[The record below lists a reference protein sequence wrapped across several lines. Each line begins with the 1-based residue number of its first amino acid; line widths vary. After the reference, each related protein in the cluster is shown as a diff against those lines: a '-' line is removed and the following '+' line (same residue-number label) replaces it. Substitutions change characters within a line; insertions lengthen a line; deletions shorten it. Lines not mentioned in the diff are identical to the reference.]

1 MSINQH
7 TMNTRVLMTAEE
19 ARAAM
24 MARPEFGSAPVVRAC
39 ARFFGLAQE
48 EGLSP
53 MESAVAWQRIART
66 ILRESLWK
74 VATGSLLAGLC
85 EELLAEMAEHR
96 ATAQR
101 VGLDAEEG
109 ETGRGGLEEKS
120 DRSDLSDGSVQ
131 PEGGA
136 A

>member
-1 MSINQH
+1 
-7 TMNTRVLMTAEE
+7 MNGTRTKAMTAEE

-24 MARPEFGSAPVVRAC
+24 MARPEFGHEPVVRAC

-53 MESAVAWQRIART
+53 LETAVAWQRIART

-74 VATGSLLAGLC
+74 VAAGSMLAGLC

-101 VGLDAEEG
+101 SGLDAQA
-109 ETGRGGLEEKS
+109 
-120 DRSDLSDGSVQ
+120 SDGSDQ

>member
-1 MSINQH
+1 
-7 TMNTRVLMTAEE
+7 
-19 ARAAM
+19 M
-24 MARPEFGSAPVVRAC
+24 MARPEFGHEPVVRAC

-53 MESAVAWQRIART
+53 LETAVAWQRIART

-74 VATGSLLAGLC
+74 VAAGSMLAGLC

-101 VGLDAEEG
+101 SGLDGQA
-109 ETGRGGLEEKS
+109 
-120 DRSDLSDGSVQ
+120 SDGSGQ

>member
-1 MSINQH
+1 MSG
-7 TMNTRVLMTAEE
+7 TTTKAMTAEE

-24 MARPEFGSAPVVRAC
+24 MARPEFGHEPVVRAS
-39 ARFFGLAQE
+39 ARFFGLAHE

-53 MESAVAWQRIART
+53 LETAVAWQRIART

-74 VATGSLLAGLC
+74 VAVGSMLAGLC

-101 VGLDAEEG
+101 RALDEDGQGG
-109 ETGRGGLEEKS
+109 E
-120 DRSDLSDGSVQ
+120 
-131 PEGGA
+131 A
-136 A
+136 

>member
-1 MSINQH
+1 
-7 TMNTRVLMTAEE
+7 MNTRALMTAEE

-24 MARPEFGSAPVVRAC
+24 MARPEFGSPPVVRAC
-39 ARFFGLAQE
+39 ARFFGLANE
-48 EGLSP
+48 EGLAP
-53 MESAVAWQRIART
+53 VEMAVAWQRIART

-101 VGLDAEEG
+101 VGLDAEEVRPT
-109 ETGRGGLEEKS
+109 EHTENT
-120 DRSDLSDGSVQ
+120 
-131 PEGGA
+131 EGGKV
-136 A
+136 

>member
-1 MSINQH
+1 
-7 TMNTRVLMTAEE
+7 MNGTRTKAMTAEE

-24 MARPEFGSAPVVRAC
+24 MARPEFGHEPVVRAC

-53 MESAVAWQRIART
+53 LETAVAWQRIART

-74 VATGSLLAGLC
+74 VAAGSMLAGLC

-101 VGLDAEEG
+101 SGLDSQA
-109 ETGRGGLEEKS
+109 
-120 DRSDLSDGSVQ
+120 SDGSDQ

>member
-1 MSINQH
+1 
-7 TMNTRVLMTAEE
+7 
-19 ARAAM
+19 M
-24 MARPEFGSAPVVRAC
+24 MARPEFAHEPVVRAC

-53 MESAVAWQRIART
+53 LETAVAWQRIART

-74 VATGSLLAGLC
+74 VAAGSMLAGLC

-101 VGLDAEEG
+101 IGLNAQA
-109 ETGRGGLEEKS
+109 
-120 DRSDLSDGSVQ
+120 SDGSDQ

>member
-1 MSINQH
+1 
-7 TMNTRVLMTAEE
+7 MTAEE

-24 MARPEFGSAPVVRAC
+24 MARPEFGHEPVVRAC

-53 MESAVAWQRIART
+53 LETAVAWQRIART

-74 VATGSLLAGLC
+74 VAAGSMLAGLC

-101 VGLDAEEG
+101 VGLQKEEG
-109 ETGRGGLEEKS
+109 RPTEYAENTEGEK
-120 DRSDLSDGSVQ
+120 V
-131 PEGGA
+131 
-136 A
+136 

>member
-1 MSINQH
+1 
-7 TMNTRVLMTAEE
+7 MNGTRTKAMTAEE

-24 MARPEFGSAPVVRAC
+24 IARPEFGHEPVVRAC

-53 MESAVAWQRIART
+53 LETAVAWQRIART

-74 VATGSLLAGLC
+74 VAAGSMLAGLC

-101 VGLDAEEG
+101 RGLDAQA
-109 ETGRGGLEEKS
+109 S
-120 DRSDLSDGSVQ
+120 DESNQ

-136 A
+136 R

>member
-1 MSINQH
+1 
-7 TMNTRVLMTAEE
+7 MNGTRFLMTAEE

-24 MARPEFGSAPVVRAC
+24 IARPEFGHEPVVRAC

-53 MESAVAWQRIART
+53 LETAVAWQRIART

-74 VATGSLLAGLC
+74 VAAGSMLAGLC

-101 VGLDAEEG
+101 SGLDAQA
-109 ETGRGGLEEKS
+109 S
-120 DRSDLSDGSVQ
+120 DKLDQ

>member
-1 MSINQH
+1 
-7 TMNTRVLMTAEE
+7 MNGTRTKAMTAEE

-24 MARPEFGSAPVVRAC
+24 MARPEFGHEPVVRAC

-53 MESAVAWQRIART
+53 LETAVAWQRIART

-74 VATGSLLAGLC
+74 VAAGSMLAGLC

-101 VGLDAEEG
+101 SGLDAQA
-109 ETGRGGLEEKS
+109 
-120 DRSDLSDGSVQ
+120 SDGSGQ

>member
-1 MSINQH
+1 
-7 TMNTRVLMTAEE
+7 MTADE

-24 MARPEFGSAPVVRAC
+24 IARPEFGHEPVVRAC

-53 MESAVAWQRIART
+53 LETAVAWQRIART

-74 VATGSLLAGLC
+74 VAAGSMLAGLC

-101 VGLDAEEG
+101 SGLDAQA
-109 ETGRGGLEEKS
+109 
-120 DRSDLSDGSVQ
+120 SDGSDQ